1 MLCRV
6 PSCVGRWRNRDYL
19 MRRRRRRLGWII
31 TSVLVV
37 LIALAWVGW
46 QYISPRQIGQD
57 GLEGMTKA
65 QIRAKYGAPNHDD
78 GDLWIYYRGRG
89 EGGTGISF
97 KDGVATHVEMRDA
110 R

>member
-1 MLCRV
+1 
-6 PSCVGRWRNRDYL
+6 
-19 MRRRRRRLGWII
+19 MRRLRWII
-31 TSVLVV
+31 LWVLVV
-37 LIALAWVGW
+37 LIALAWIDR